1 MRTELVATIPLDAAR
16 LAEDLEATASFRH
29 SETYGDYLLGGP
41 WMNWVLW
48 AAGGESGDGNLA
60 KYAYDQP
67 ATFTE
72 YGKQLPY
79 LQELITNTVDLA
91 ALNFVRLAVISE
103 SIIVPHRDLLEFA
116 EVPEKAR
123 PAHRLHIPLVTN
135 ENAFF
140 SEDNTV
146 YQMKEGEV
154 WFLDVS
160 RIHSVITLS
169 ATPRFHLIFDF
180 VDQPGSSPLVTLEPE
195 RRDAGIAA
203 DRVVA
208 RPQLPDSDRADV
220 MQLAAVLN
228 MDNFGEVFGIVIKK
242 HLRYDGGDD
251 FIWDT
256 MIALARGCKDPAVLP
271 YTLERHRYYT
281 LERSA

>member
-16 LAEDLEATASFRH
+16 LAEDLEAAASFRH
-29 SETYGDYLLGGP
+29 SETYSDYLLGGP
-41 WMNWVLW
+41 WTNWVLW

-60 KYAYDQP
+60 KYAHDQP

-72 YGKQLPY
+72 YGKQVPY

-91 ALNFVRLAVISE
+91 RLNFVRLAVISE
-103 SIIVPHRDLLEFA
+103 SIIVPHRDLLEFGD
-116 EVPEKAR
+116 VPEEER

-135 ENAFF
+135 ETAFF

-146 YQMKEGEV
+146 YQMKKGEV

-169 ATPRFHLIFDF
+169 RAPRFHLIFDF
-180 VDQPGSSPLVTLEPE
+180 VDHPGSKPLVTIEPE
-195 RRDAGIAA
+195 GSGPGIPAE
-203 DRVVA
+203 RVVA
-208 RPQLPDSDRADV
+208 RPELPDSDRAGL
-220 MQLAAVLN
+220 MQLAGLLT

-251 FIWDT
+251 FVWDT
-256 MIALARGCKDPAVLP
+256 MIALARGAKDPAVLQHA
-271 YTLERHRYYT
+271 LERHRYYT